1 MKPLFIDFETNI
13 SGKFYLVGISND
25 STFKQIILNNELKGL
40 AEEKSME
47 HINPDDFFKQII
59 LKIIKNNYTIVA
71 YGDHDK
77 NLIKTHLKEEQLN
90 KINYLNIHK
99 AIRKYIRGTKGMLK
113 SYRTFY
119 DDLPNNFQNKR
130 YSLINV
136 MNFFTK
142 VKPSVYAIGQTTGR
156 FNTVINALKIRNQ
169 IYSRLTPVQK
179 AKATKALKHN
189 EYDVSS
195 IKWMHAKLSK
205 ESPKLL
211 KEFTTK
217 IS

>member
-1 MKPLFIDFETNI
+1 MEPLFIDFETNK
-13 SGKFYLVGISND
+13 SGKFYLVGISDN
-25 STFKQIILNNELKGL
+25 SAFKQIILNKELKGL
-40 AEEKSME
+40 AEEKRME
-47 HINPDDFFKQII
+47 HVNPDDFFKQTILQII
-59 LKIIKNNYTIVA
+59 RNNSTIVA

-90 KINYLNIHK
+90 KINHLNIHK
-99 AIRKYIRGTKGMLK
+99 AIRKYIRRTKGMREL
-113 SYRTFY
+113 YRSFY
-119 DDLPNNFQNKR
+119 DALPNNFQNKR

-136 MNFFTK
+136 MYFFTK
-142 VKPSVYAIGQTTGR
+142 EKPSDYAIGHTTSR
-156 FNTVINALKIRNQ
+156 FNTVINALNKRDQ
-169 IYSRLTPVQK
+169 VYSNLTPVQK

-195 IKWMHAKLSK
+195 IKWMLAKLSK
-205 ESPKLL
+205 ESPKLI